1 MKLAFPLKNEEDL
14 ANDFANARFIGVY
27 DAQRMKMEIFTLAD
41 IENQMGLSSFFKVM
55 TSQGLSATVSPFY
68 SYLSLSV
75 FKELNIETY
84 KANSYH
90 LKENIA
96 VFHAGKLEPFDVHES
111 LLTGM
116 CIQKCN
122 PGVYSLDRNY

>member
-1 MKLAFPLKNEEDL
+1 MKIAFPLKNEEEL
-14 ANDFANARFIGVY
+14 ANDFAHARFIGVY
-27 DAQRMKMEIFTLAD
+27 DVQHMKMEIFTLAD
-41 IENQMGLSSFFKVM
+41 IENQIGISSFFKVM

-75 FKELNIETY
+75 FKEIHIETY

-96 VFHAGKLEPFDVHES
+96 IFNEGKLEHFDVHES

-116 CIQKCN
+116 CIQKCS
-122 PGVYSLDRNY
+122 PGVFSVDSNY